1 MGQKYQD
8 FKLFNQKT
16 RPETYNLNQLF
27 EPQLIWL
34 AEMGLVHQA
43 SKARAVKK
51 GSVVGAGKDYLY
63 WPVTLSDGQA
73 LKGKDE

>member
-51 GSVVGAGKDYLY
+51 GSVV
-63 WPVTLSDGQA
+63 
-73 LKGKDE
+73 